1 MMETKAWY
9 TSPTVQEAVKRFILA
24 LVILSLALLGYDVEI
39 SRETAPTPT
48 VTETTELY

>member
-1 MMETKAWY
+1 METKAWY

-39 SRETAPTPT
+39 TRTDDAPTI
-48 VTETTELY
+48 VTEAAE

>member
-1 MMETKAWY
+1 METKAWY

-39 SRETAPTPT
+39 TRGMETAP
-48 VTETTELY
+48 VVSEVGE

>member
-1 MMETKAWY
+1 METKAWY

-39 SRETAPTPT
+39 TRTDDAPTI
-48 VTETTELY
+48 VTEEAE